1 MVLDIRNAN
10 GATDAA
16 QSEGVYEV
24 EQVKPVVSPVL
35 VEDTVASN
43 TDAAASDDGFSAAV
57 PVALEDLLD
66 TVVDGESLQLR
77 AAAVAQLRSLV
88 PSDEGL
94 ELLCR
99 VVESVDDR
107 RRNTAVQILGH
118 HRQWLSSKPSLER
131 ALAWLRLELDPEVAT
146 SMAWCMRHKDVLA
159 EFLLH
164 PAPGVA
170 REAALGM
177 PVTAKTLPSLVRVLL
192 MGRSPEVDR
201 ILSQKLKAINNS
213 QTISVAQLLLDW
225 EGEVSEEELNAAIG
239 CLPQVPLFVEFVEQ
253 VGQSDWRPAQTPKEA
268 DQARSRHRITQLI
281 ERSLLRSPSGELV
294 RHMINRIGQDDSF
307 ARRHTSFL
315 RAAATN
321 TEAVFGTEL
330 VDDLARL
337 TIGASE
343 EKLARMAQMLM
354 ELTHKLD
361 VGSKAQAEALLEQ
374 WMTKSPNLKL
384 KIYHM
389 QQGIS

>member
-1 MVLDIRNAN
+1 MVLDIRNVN
-10 GATDAA
+10 GDTGEDEPEDVVDGAQMDNTAA
-16 QSEGVYEV
+16 EPS
-24 EQVKPVVSPVL
+24 VVTAID
-35 VEDTVASN
+35 EI
-43 TDAAASDDGFSAAV
+43 DDGSNAP
-57 PVALEDLLD
+57 PVTLEGLLEV
-66 TVVDGESLQLR
+66 VVDGESLQVR
-77 AAAVAQLRSLV
+77 AAAVAQLRALV
-88 PSDEGL
+88 PGDEGI

-99 VVESVDDR
+99 VVETLDDP

-118 HRQWLSSKPSLER
+118 HRQWLGSKPGLER
-131 ALAWLRLELDPEVAT
+131 AIAWLRLELDPEVAT
-146 SMAWCMRHKDVLA
+146 SLAWALRHKDVLA

-164 PAPGVA
+164 PAAGVA
-170 REAALGM
+170 REAALGL
-177 PVTAKTLPSLVRVLL
+177 PVTAKTLPALVRVLL
-192 MGRSPEVDR
+192 MGRSPDVDR
-201 ILSQKLKAINNS
+201 ILSEKLSAIHNN
-213 QTISVAQLLLDW
+213 QAMSVAQLLLDW
-225 EGEVSEEELNAAIG
+225 EGEVGEEELNAAIA

-253 VGQSDWRPAQTPKEA
+253 AGQADWHPAQTPTEA

-281 ERSLLRSPSGELV
+281 ERSLLRSPSAELV
-294 RHMINRIGQDDSF
+294 RHMINRIGQDDGF

-321 TEAVFGTEL
+321 TDAVFGAEL

-354 ELTHKLD
+354 ELSHKLD
-361 VGSKAQAEALLEQ
+361 VGSKPQAQALIEQ
-374 WMTKSPNLKL
+374 WMTRSPNLKL

>member
-1 MVLDIRNAN
+1 MVLDIRNVN
-10 GATDAA
+10 GAASEAQPEEEAQAANDTAAPMDAMVIA
-16 QSEGVYEV
+16 EEKS
-24 EQVKPVVSPVL
+24 
-35 VEDTVASN
+35 T
-43 TDAAASDDGFSAAV
+43 SATR
-57 PVALEDLLD
+57 PLGLEDLLD
-66 TVVDGESLQLR
+66 AVVDGESPQAR
-77 AAAVAQLRSLV
+77 AASVAQLRSLV
-88 PSDEGL
+88 PGDDGV
-94 ELLCR
+94 ELLCQ
-99 VVESVDDR
+99 VVETVGDP
-107 RRNTAVQILGH
+107 RRNTAVQVLGH
-118 HRQWLSSKPSLER
+118 HRQWLSSKPNLER
-131 ALAWLRLELDPEVAT
+131 AVAWLRLELDPEVAT
-146 SMAWCMRHKDVLA
+146 SLAWCLRHQDVLG

-164 PAPGVA
+164 PTPGVA
-170 REAALGM
+170 REAALGL
-177 PVTAKTLPSLVRVLL
+177 PVTARTLPALVRVLL

-201 ILSQKLKAINNS
+201 ILTEKLSAIHNN
-213 QTISVAQLLLDW
+213 QAMSVAQLLLEW
-225 EGEVSEEELNAAIG
+225 EGELGEEELNAAIS

-253 VGQSDWRPAQTPKEA
+253 AGQVDWRPAQTPAEA

-321 TEAVFGTEL
+321 TEAIFGAEL

-337 TIGASE
+337 TVGASE
-343 EKLARMAQMLM
+343 EKLERMAQMLM
-354 ELTHKLD
+354 ELSHKLD
-361 VGSKAQAEALLEQ
+361 VGSKPQADALIEQ

>member
-1 MVLDIRNAN
+1 MVLDIRNVN
-10 GATDAA
+10 GGTGEAEPEDVTLPTSIPAVDEISKDTGVA
-16 QSEGVYEV
+16 Q
-24 EQVKPVVSPVL
+24 
-35 VEDTVASN
+35 
-43 TDAAASDDGFSAAV
+43 

-66 TVVDGESLQLR
+66 VVVDGESLQVR
-77 AAAVAQLRSLV
+77 AAAAAQLRSLV
-88 PSDEGL
+88 PADEGV

-99 VVESVDDR
+99 VVETLDDP
-107 RRNTAVQILGH
+107 RRNTAAQILGH
-118 HRQWLSSKPSLER
+118 HRQWLGSKPGLER
-131 ALAWLRLELDPEVAT
+131 AVAWLRLELDPEVAT
-146 SMAWCMRHKDVLA
+146 SMAWALRHKDVLV

-164 PAPGVA
+164 PAAGVA
-170 REAALGM
+170 REAALGL
-177 PVTAKTLPSLVRVLL
+177 PVTAKTLPALVRVLL
-192 MGRSPEVDR
+192 MGRSPDVDR
-201 ILSQKLKAINNS
+201 ILSEKLSAIHNN
-213 QTISVAQLLLDW
+213 QAMSVAQLLQDW
-225 EGEVSEEELNAAIG
+225 EGEVGEEELNTAIA

-253 VGQSDWRPAQTPKEA
+253 AGQADWRPAQTPTEA
-268 DQARSRHRITQLI
+268 DHARSRHRITQLI

-294 RHMINRIGQDDSF
+294 RHMVNRIGQDDGF

-321 TEAVFGTEL
+321 TDAVFGAEL

-354 ELTHKLD
+354 ELSNKLD
-361 VGSKAQAEALLEQ
+361 VGSKPQAQALIEQ

>member
-1 MVLDIRNAN
+1 MVLDIRNVN
-10 GATDAA
+10 GGMGEAQPEDAGDVVQTDNTLTLPTSIPAADEISKDTSAA
-16 QSEGVYEV
+16 Q
-24 EQVKPVVSPVL
+24 
-35 VEDTVASN
+35 
-43 TDAAASDDGFSAAV
+43 

-66 TVVDGESLQLR
+66 VVVDGESIQIR
-77 AAAVAQLRSLV
+77 AAAAAQLRSLV
-88 PSDEGL
+88 PADEGI

-99 VVESVDDR
+99 VVETLDDS
-107 RRNTAVQILGH
+107 RRNTAAQILGH
-118 HRQWLSSKPSLER
+118 HRQWLRSKPGLER
-131 ALAWLRLELDPEVAT
+131 AVAWLRLELDPEVAT
-146 SMAWCMRHKDVLA
+146 SMAWALRHKDVLA

-164 PAPGVA
+164 PAAGVA
-170 REAALGM
+170 REAALGL
-177 PVTAKTLPSLVRVLL
+177 PVTAKTLPALVRVLL
-192 MGRSPEVDR
+192 MGRSPDVDR
-201 ILSQKLKAINNS
+201 ILSEKLSAIHNN
-213 QTISVAQLLLDW
+213 QAMSVAQLLQDW
-225 EGEVSEEELNAAIG
+225 EGEVGEEELNTAIA

-253 VGQSDWRPAQTPKEA
+253 AGQADWRPAQTPTEA
-268 DQARSRHRITQLI
+268 DHARSRHRITQLI

-294 RHMINRIGQDDSF
+294 RHMINRIGQDDGF

-321 TEAVFGTEL
+321 TDAVFGAEL

-354 ELTHKLD
+354 ELSNKLD
-361 VGSKAQAEALLEQ
+361 VGSKPQAQALIEQ